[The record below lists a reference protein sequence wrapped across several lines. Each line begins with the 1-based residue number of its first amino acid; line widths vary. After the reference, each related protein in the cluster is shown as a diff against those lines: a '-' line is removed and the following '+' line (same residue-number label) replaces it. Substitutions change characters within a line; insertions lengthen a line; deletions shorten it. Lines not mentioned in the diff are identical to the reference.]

1 MSPATVPATA
11 RPGRRPGDSGTR
23 AAIEAAARAQFAAR
37 GYERSTMRGIARD
50 AGVDAALV
58 AHFFGSKERLFAAVV
73 ELPFDPSEVIPRL
86 VAGERADV
94 GRRFAT
100 FLVSVLDDADA
111 RARLLALVRAA
122 ATEPGAADA
131 VRTLVTTRVVEPLVA
146 ALGVSDAGLRAGL
159 LGSQIVGLVMVRH
172 VVGVEPLAGVPGE
185 QLVEVLAPTLQRYL
199 TEPLRGTSP
208 GTSGPAGGRADAPA
222 AP

>member
-1 MSPATVPATA
+1 MSRPTAPAPA

-172 VVGVEPLAGVPGE
+172 VVGVEPLAGVPGVR
-185 QLVEVLAPTLQRYL
+185 LVEVLAPTLQRYL
-199 TEPLRGTSP
+199 TEPL
-208 GTSGPAGGRADAPA
+208 
-222 AP
+222 